1 MIQLRESTEKPG
13 PPMEIRDHYHREALT
28 PQALRQQD
36 AAFAS
41 ATGGMS
47 HGCSL

>member
-1 MIQLRESTEKPG
+1 MIQLRKSTEKPG
-13 PPMEIRDHYHREALT
+13 PPGEARDHFCREALT
-28 PQALRQQD
+28 PQAHREHD

-47 HGCSL
+47 HGYSL